1 MRMLRHEDGR
11 EDHEESS
18 SKYAGDSD
26 EDDSCESEGDDGN
39 TRWRCD
45 YLVMMLVYLINFK
58 IF

>member
-39 TRWRCD
+39 TR
-45 YLVMMLVYLINFK
+45 
-58 IF
+58 